1 MRFLSKI
8 FSKSSVGAVAL
19 GAMMAFGASGSMAA
33 TCDVGGCNV
42 VGADGQTL
50 SGGVAFSITE
60 ITNETDAADPDFG
73 TFNFVA
79 NFLNDTTVNAVSST
93 TVLQFQPTNL
103 ASINN
108 LALTIFDPAAA
119 AQTFQITDAN
129 GAPIGASGNDVSVV
143 FDLSAAQNQLI
154 SFEFQGE
161 AVQGSGLNPGIQLT
175 IAAVP
180 LPAGGLLLLTALG
193 GFAAVRRKHKAA

>member
-1 MRFLSKI
+1 MSFLSKI
-8 FSKSSVGAVAL
+8 LSKSSLGAMAL

-33 TCDVGGCNV
+33 TCDVGGCTV
-42 VGADGQTL
+42 VGGDGQSL

-60 ITNETDAADPDFG
+60 ITNDGG
-73 TFNFVA
+73 TGNFNFVA
-79 NFLNDTTVNAVSST
+79 NFLNDTSVNGLAST
-93 TVLQFQPTNL
+93 TVLQFQPTSL

-108 LALTIFDPAAA
+108 LVLTIFDPAAA
-119 AQTFQITDAN
+119 AQSFQITDAT
-129 GAPIGASGNDVSVV
+129 GAPVGASGNDVSVV
-143 FDLSAAQNQLI
+143 FDLSAAPNQVI

-161 AVQGSGLNPGIQLT
+161 AVKGNGLNPGIQMT

-193 GFAAVRRKHKAA
+193 GFAAVRRKRKAV